1 MLPHRTGIGIHI
13 NCAYRIMPAVLYGLL
28 SPRMTSQKKN
38 KETYDITA
46 ESWKS
51 NGLKMEPPRWL
62 AWLEELKL

>member
-1 MLPHRTGIGIHI
+1 
-13 NCAYRIMPAVLYGLL
+13 MPAVLYGLL